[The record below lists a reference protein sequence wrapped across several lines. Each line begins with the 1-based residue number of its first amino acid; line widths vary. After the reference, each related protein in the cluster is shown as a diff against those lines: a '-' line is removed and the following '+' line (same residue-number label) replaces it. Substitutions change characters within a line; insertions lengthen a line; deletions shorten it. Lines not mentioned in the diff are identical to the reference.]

1 MARPV
6 HKEELRP
13 LSDLETQ
20 PSAVIRHVQNTGR
33 PLVLTEGGRGVA
45 VLLSMEA
52 FEDLQIS
59 TERLELQKAIDEAEQ
74 EIARGEWVENEEMVA
89 RLKRWAGEA

>member
-6 HKEELRP
+6 LEEELRP

-20 PSAVIRHVQNTGR
+20 SSEVIRHVQNTGR

-52 FEDLQIS
+52 FEDLQVS
-59 TERLELQKAIDEAEQ
+59 TERFELQQAVDEAEQ
-74 EIARGEWVENEEMVA
+74 EITRGEWVENEEIVA
-89 RLKRWAGEA
+89 KLKRWAGEA